1 MAKKA
6 FICRY
11 CGKLFMSTARDAQ
24 YCCPSHRKKYRYEV
38 REKVVV
44 CKHNC
49 GVYCTANASCAS
61 CGWNPEVAKKRMEA
75 LG

>member
-11 CGKLFMSTARDAQ
+11 CGKEFMSTAHEAL
-24 YCCPSHRKKYRYEV
+24 YCCPSHRKKYRWEV
-38 REKVVV
+38 RQKVVA

-49 GVYCTANASCAS
+49 GVNCTADASCDR
-61 CGWNPEVAKKRMEA
+61 CGWNPVVAKKRMEA